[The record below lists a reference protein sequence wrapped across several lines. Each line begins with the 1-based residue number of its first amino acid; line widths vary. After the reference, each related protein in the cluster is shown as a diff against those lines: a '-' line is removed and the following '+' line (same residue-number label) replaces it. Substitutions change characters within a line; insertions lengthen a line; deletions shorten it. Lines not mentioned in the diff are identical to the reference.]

1 MPAQI
6 ALVVIE
12 LQQRGAWLMGVAH
25 FPGELEK
32 VLTWFRDYKIP
43 DGKPAN
49 KFGYDNKCMDRAFAN
64 KVSWKNEDK
73 TGTGKVQE

>member
-1 MPAQI
+1 MHKHAPSPCTHSFLLAFFS
-6 ALVVIE
+6 L
-12 LQQRGAWLMGVAH
+12 RH

-32 VLTWFRDYKIP
+32 VLAWFRDYKIP

-64 KVSWKNEDK
+64 KVCNLISEY
-73 TGTGKVQE
+73 GF